1 MNKEERALF
10 TELNRCLVW
19 IKNEHPD
26 LYNVKL
32 ILDDVL
38 KGNIE
43 SAWES
48 LARIYKRA
56 FPHMAKSDEPLFI
69 TARKLRIL
77 ARRYTP

>member
-56 FPHMAKSDEPLFI
+56 FPQMVKSDEPLFI

>member
-56 FPHMAKSDEPLFI
+56 FPHMVKSDEPLFI
-69 TARKLRIL
+69 TARKLRIM